1 MSYPTNSPRRVLHA
15 TILVCSLGLGGAT
28 ALPSLAQEATVFPQI
43 RMTYRDLA
51 LDTVSGQ
58 RELVERVQTTSEI
71 HCAKYGSLI
80 VPYERRF
87 QPRFCINAVRGEI
100 LSAMPRPIRSA
111 YDLGRAS
118 RR

>member
-1 MSYPTNSPRRVLHA
+1 MSYPTNPLRRVLHA
-15 TILVCSLGLGGAT
+15 AILVSSLGLAGTT
-28 ALPSLAQEATVFPQI
+28 ALPSLAQEAAVFPQI

-58 RELVERVQTTSEI
+58 RALVERVQTTSEI
-71 HCAKYGSLI
+71 HCAKYGALI

-87 QPRFCINAVRGEI
+87 QPRFCINAVRSEI

-111 YDLGRAS
+111 YDLGRTS
-118 RR
+118 RQ